1 MKPRIAMVLGDPAGI
16 GPELIAKLL
25 AEDEVRRSADIVVV
39 AEQWLWQQGRSVA
52 ADSVELATGNGG
64 PTWGPAPRLLPMST
78 IVPGEIE
85 LGAASAA
92 GGRSVLAS
100 LGKAA
105 ALARSGD
112 VDAVLFAPLNKQAL
126 HLAGFGFE
134 DELRWLASLLD
145 YDGYVTEFNVLDELW
160 TSRVT
165 SHVPLGE
172 VTRHIT
178 EPAIVD
184 AIRLV
189 DSELKR
195 AGRERPRIGVAAL
208 NPHAGDGG
216 NFGREEIDVI
226 APAVAR
232 ARADDIDAHGPYPA
246 DTVFV
251 RAFDGAFDAVVTM
264 YHDQGQI
271 AMKLMGFERGVT
283 VLGGLPVPVTT
294 PAHGSAYDIAGKGAA
309 ALEATLAA
317 FRLARR
323 MGLQRS
329 EQRAAGH

>member
-25 AEDEVRRSADIVVV
+25 AEEEVRRSADIVVV
-39 AEQWLWQQGRSVA
+39 AEQWLWQQGRSIA
-52 ADSVELATGNGG
+52 AVSIELEAGFDG
-64 PTWGPAPRLLPMST
+64 PAGGPAPWLLPMSS

-100 LGKAA
+100 LGKAV
-105 ALARSGD
+105 ALARSGH

-134 DELRWLASLLD
+134 DELRWMADLLD

-165 SHVPLGE
+165 SHVPLRE
-172 VTRHIT
+172 VARHIT
-178 EPAIVD
+178 EPAVVD

-189 DSELKR
+189 DGELKR

-226 APAVAR
+226 APAVMR
-232 ARADDIDAHGPYPA
+232 ARAGDIDVHGPYPA

-251 RAFDGAFDAVVTM
+251 RAFEGSFDAVVTM

-271 AMKLMGFERGVT
+271 AMKLKGFGRGVT

-294 PAHGSAYDIAGKGAA
+294 PAHGSAYDIAGQGTA
-309 ALEATLAA
+309 ALDSTLAA

-323 MGLQRS
+323 MGLRRRA
-329 EQRAAGH
+329 QRAMGH